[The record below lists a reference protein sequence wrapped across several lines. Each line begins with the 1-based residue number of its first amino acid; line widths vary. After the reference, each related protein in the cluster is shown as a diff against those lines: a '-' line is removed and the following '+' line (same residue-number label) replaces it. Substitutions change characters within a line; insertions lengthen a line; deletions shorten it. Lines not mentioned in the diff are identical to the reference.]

1 MLIGPWGPW
10 GAWEAPFG
18 ADRGRIGFGLKGLT
32 EPLDETRVM
41 TNGIPVC
48 IECGGPVNAL
58 NEDESGAP
66 CPACAERLL
75 ETLPG
80 VFHAPWGEESAEG
93 EPRRILEGSG
103 LNDEEANAGGSGPSA
118 AGRGGDS
125 FGEPRGSA

>member
-1 MLIGPWGPW
+1 
-10 GAWEAPFG
+10 
-18 ADRGRIGFGLKGLT
+18 
-32 EPLDETRVM
+32 M

-58 NEDESGAP
+58 NEDESGVP

-80 VFHAPWGEESAEG
+80 VFHAPWGEEGQIG
-93 EPRRILEGSG
+93 EPGERQEELAT
-103 LNDEEANAGGSGPSA
+103 DEEEARTDGPGPSGSA
-118 AGRGGDS
+118 RGGDS